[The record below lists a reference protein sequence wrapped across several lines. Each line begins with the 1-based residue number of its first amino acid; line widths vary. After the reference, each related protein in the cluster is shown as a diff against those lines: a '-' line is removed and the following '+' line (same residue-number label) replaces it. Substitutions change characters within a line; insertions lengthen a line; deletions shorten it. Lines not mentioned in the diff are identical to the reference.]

1 MPLPRLPLL
10 KITSPSIRR
19 TTSRSCLQ
27 QYQSTYTMPSERI
40 LISGAGISGSILAY
54 WLGKYDFQ
62 VTVVER
68 SKSEQKQGQGL
79 EIEEPA
85 LQVVKAMGV
94 MDRLQEKKTGE
105 LGFNLVDEQGRS
117 HAQFDVGGF
126 SPTGAL
132 EMMRGDMTEIFY
144 KAADVHPNVTYRFE
158 TTIRTLT
165 QTQDKVTVDLEDR
178 NTKTTTTEEFDLVVG
193 ADGQRSRT
201 RQLIMGTPE
210 EINCFKPVGAF
221 VAYFSIPKE
230 PSDWPNSKLC
240 NFPNRRIIWI
250 RPTGRDSKTTS
261 ACFIYC
267 NTDLPNLRAANIAG
281 DRQAQ
286 KEEWAKLYSN
296 CGWQT
301 QRIITQMMDADNF
314 YSEELVQVHL
324 PQWSTNRV
332 VLLGDAAW
340 APTPFSGNGNQLA
353 IIGAWVLAQELSRNR
368 NVTAFEK
375 YENRLRKYVETC
387 QNIPLYG
394 YAPFLFNPQTTMGIF
409 VLRTLFSLVS
419 WTIKAFSW
427 VDLSKVL
434 PEPKPEVSF
443 GFDLEMDKEK
453 IEEKSKQ

>member
-1 MPLPRLPLL
+1 MPLPKLSIQN
-10 KITSPSIRR
+10 ITSPIIRR
-19 TTSRSCLQ
+19 VGSRSFLQ
-27 QYQSTYTMPSERI
+27 QYQPTSTMPSERV

-54 WLGKYDFQ
+54 WLGKYGFQ
-62 VTVVER
+62 VVVVER

-94 MDRLQEKKTGE
+94 LERLHQKKTGE
-105 LGFNLVDEQGRS
+105 LGFELVDERGRS
-117 HAQFDVGGF
+117 QAKFEVGGL

-132 EMMRGDMTEIFY
+132 EMMRGDMTETFY

-158 TTIRTLT
+158 TIIQNLT
-165 QTQDKVTVDLEDR
+165 QTQDKVSVDLEDR

-201 RQLIMGTPE
+201 RQLVMGSPDE
-210 EINCFKPVGAF
+210 LNCFKPVGAF

-230 PSDWPNSKLC
+230 DSDWPNSKLC
-240 NFPNRRIIWI
+240 NFPGRRIIWL

-261 ACFIYC
+261 ACLIYC
-267 NTDLPNLRAANIAG
+267 NTDLPNLRAANVAG
-281 DRQAQ
+281 DRQKQ
-286 KEEWAKLYSN
+286 KEELAKLYTG

-301 QRIITQMMDADNF
+301 QRIITQMMEADNF
-314 YSEELVQVHL
+314 YSEELGQVHL
-324 PQWSTNRV
+324 PKWSQNRV

-368 NVTAFEK
+368 NTTAFQN
-375 YENRLRKYVETC
+375 YESRLRKYVETC
-387 QNIPLYG
+387 QTIPLGG
-394 YAPFLFNPQTTMGIF
+394 YAPYLFNPQTKLGIW
-409 VLRTLFSLVS
+409 VLRTLFSVVS
-419 WTIKAFSW
+419 WTLKAFSW

-434 PEPKPEVSF
+434 PESKPEVSF
-443 GFDLEMDKEK
+443 GFDLEMDKEMVEGK
-453 IEEKSKQ
+453 EKL